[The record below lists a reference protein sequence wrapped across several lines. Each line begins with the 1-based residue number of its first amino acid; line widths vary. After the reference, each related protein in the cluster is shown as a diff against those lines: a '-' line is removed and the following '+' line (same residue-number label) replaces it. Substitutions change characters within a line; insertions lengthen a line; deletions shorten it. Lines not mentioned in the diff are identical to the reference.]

1 VPGTILTAT
10 EAADFPEVTSPE
22 VALVLEVAQSLPAS
36 QIVPETRLTLTE
48 GVEESQIPMDSGV
61 EESQILTATEAAD
74 FPEVTSPEVAL
85 VLEVA
90 QSPPASQIVLLSPEP
105 AQTAPV
111 LVLPEL
117 PGLADVSEGSVSSAT
132 VLLAPQAQLLVNGLT
147 ESQAW
152 FIGWLR
158 DGTRSPE
165 LLDAI
170 KSVEVQ
176 ARRKNEIGSPP
187 VCSMELPKL
196 KAMLEARI
204 QDKDTDRET
213 IVRRWVSA
221 YLGDKDWG

>member
-1 VPGTILTAT
+1 
-10 EAADFPEVTSPE
+10 VTSPE
-22 VALVLEVAQSLPAS
+22 VALVLEVS
-36 QIVPETRLTLTE
+36 
-48 GVEESQIPMDSGV
+48 
-61 EESQILTATEAAD
+61 
-74 FPEVTSPEVAL
+74 
-85 VLEVA
+85 

-132 VLLAPQAQLLVNGLT
+132 VLPAPQAQLLVNGLT

>member
-1 VPGTILTAT
+1 MSAKGPCLLLL
-10 EAADFPEVTSPE
+10 FCP
-22 VALVLEVAQSLPAS
+22 LPRLS
-36 QIVPETRLTLTE
+36 FWSIV
-48 GVEESQIPMDSGV
+48 
-61 EESQILTATEAAD
+61 
-74 FPEVTSPEVAL
+74 
-85 VLEVA
+85 
-90 QSPPASQIVLLSPEP
+90 
-105 AQTAPV
+105 
-111 LVLPEL
+111 
-117 PGLADVSEGSVSSAT
+117 
-132 VLLAPQAQLLVNGLT
+132 LT

-176 ARRKNEIGSPP
+176 ARRKKEIGSPP
-187 VCSMELPKL
+187 ACSMELPKL

-204 QDKDTDRET
+204 QDKDTNWET